1 MKAASCSAATAPVW
15 VITGPCVPIA
25 ASRGEPCCWTRGTS
39 DWAVQAAA
47 LQLVSELP
55 WSSEASKPRGNKMT
69 TEEVASPRDFPASSP
84 QKELANSYEKDLA
97 VFPAT
102 PTAVHLVSSVSTI

>member
-1 MKAASCSAATAPVW
+1 
-15 VITGPCVPIA
+15 
-25 ASRGEPCCWTRGTS
+25 
-39 DWAVQAAA
+39 
-47 LQLVSELP
+47 
-55 WSSEASKPRGNKMT
+55 MT